1 MRNDLLRLQL
11 RSIADR
17 TKIQEYFKSFD
28 MGAILLYNIVS
39 EKITAWRRSVLF
51 YNI

>member
-1 MRNDLLRLQL
+1 MRNDLPRLQQ
-11 RSIADR
+11 RNVTNRAER
-17 TKIQEYFKSFD
+17 YFKSFD
-28 MGAILLYNIVS
+28 IGVILLYNIVS